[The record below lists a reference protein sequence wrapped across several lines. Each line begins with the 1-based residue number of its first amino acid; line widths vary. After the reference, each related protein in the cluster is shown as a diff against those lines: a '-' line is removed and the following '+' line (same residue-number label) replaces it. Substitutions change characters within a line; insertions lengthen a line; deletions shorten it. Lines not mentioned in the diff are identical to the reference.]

1 MPGVIGTRRPI
12 LTRCEAHRRPA
23 GPHRGGRPGGA
34 MLRRDMSRR
43 SWTLLLIVAAMWGG
57 SFLLTAIA
65 IRDLAVPV
73 VALLRTGMGALV
85 LLPIA
90 LSRGALAGLRRQLGP
105 VLLLGV
111 VQLAAPFLL
120 LGYGQRTVPSGL
132 AGILVSSTPLWTA
145 LLAVWI
151 DREERSRG
159 RGLVGLGVGIVGV
172 ALLCGLELS
181 GSLDTLLGGCLLL
194 LGALSYALGG
204 FLGKERVRGLTPVGA
219 ITGAMLGGSVAL
231 APLALATLPDRAPG
245 LGPLAAAI
253 ALGLFSGGV
262 GWLLYYTVLA
272 ESGPAKA
279 TVALYL
285 VPAFAVLYG
294 VVLLGEPVTAA
305 AIAGLALVVCGSWL
319 AATPGPPPEPTPAPR
334 EPARAS
340 SGAGER

>member
-1 MPGVIGTRRPI
+1 
-12 LTRCEAHRRPA
+12 
-23 GPHRGGRPGGA
+23 

-43 SWTLLLIVAAMWGG
+43 SWTLLLIVAALWGG
-57 SFLLTAIA
+57 SFMLTSIA

-73 VALLRTGMGALV
+73 VALFRTGMGALV

-90 LSRGALAGLRRQLGP
+90 LRRGALADLRAQLWP

-120 LGYGQRTVPSGL
+120 LGYGQRSVPSGL

-151 DREERSRG
+151 DHEERSRG
-159 RGLVGLGVGIVGV
+159 RGLLGLAVGIVGV
-172 ALLCGLELS
+172 VLLCGLELA
-181 GSLDTLLGGCLLL
+181 GSLDTFVGAVMLL

-204 FLGKERVRGLTPVGA
+204 FLGKKRVRGMTPVGA

-231 APLALATLPDRAPG
+231 APLALASLPDRAPG
-245 LGPLAAAI
+245 LGALAAAA
-253 ALGLFSGGV
+253 ALGVFSGGL

-272 ESGPAKA
+272 DCGPAKA

-285 VPAFAVLYG
+285 VPAFAVVYG
-294 VVLLGEPVTAA
+294 VVLLGEPLTAA
-305 AIAGLALVVCGSWL
+305 AIAGLALVVSGSWL
-319 AATPGPPPEPTPAPR
+319 AASSEGRAAPAAAPR
-334 EPARAS
+334 ELIRPAS
-340 SGAGER
+340 VAGDR

>member
-1 MPGVIGTRRPI
+1 
-12 LTRCEAHRRPA
+12 
-23 GPHRGGRPGGA
+23 
-34 MLRRDMSRR
+34 MLRRHMSRR
-43 SWTLLLIVAAMWGG
+43 SWTLLVIVAAMWGG

-65 IRDLAVPV
+65 IRDLSVPV
-73 VALLRTGMGALV
+73 VAFTRTAMGAVV

-90 LSRGALAGLRRQLGP
+90 LRRGALAGVREQLGP

-120 LGYGQRTVPSGL
+120 LGFGQRSVPSGL

-159 RGLVGLGVGIVGV
+159 RGLVGLGVGIAGV
-172 ALLCGLELS
+172 VLLCGLELA
-181 GSLDTLLGGCLLL
+181 GSLDTLLGGVMLL

-204 FLGKERVRGLTPVGA
+204 FLGKKRTQGMTPLGA
-219 ITGAMLGGSVAL
+219 ITGAMVGGSAVL
-231 APLALATLPDRAPG
+231 APLALASLPDRAPG
-245 LGPLAAAI
+245 LGPVAAAL
-253 ALGLFSGGV
+253 ALGAFSGGI
-262 GWLLYYTVLA
+262 GWFLYYTVLA

-285 VPAFAVLYG
+285 VPAFAVVYG

-305 AIAGLALVVCGSWL
+305 AIAGLALVVAGSWL
-319 AATPGPPPEPTPAPR
+319 AGSQDAPDEPDAAEAGDAPAPADAAR
-334 EPARAS
+334 PAPVPTAPS
-340 SGAGER
+340 AGAR

>member
-1 MPGVIGTRRPI
+1 
-12 LTRCEAHRRPA
+12 
-23 GPHRGGRPGGA
+23 

-43 SWTLLLIVAAMWGG
+43 SWTLLLIVAALWGG
-57 SFLLTAIA
+57 SFMLTAIA

-73 VALLRTGMGALV
+73 VSLFRTGMGALV

-90 LSRGALAGLRRQLGP
+90 LRRGALAGLRAQLWP

-151 DREERSRG
+151 DREERSHG
-159 RGLVGLGVGIVGV
+159 RGLVGLAVGIVGV
-172 ALLCGLELS
+172 VLLCGLELS
-181 GSLDTLLGGCLLL
+181 GSLDTLVGAALLL

-204 FLGKERVRGLTPVGA
+204 FLGKHRMRGMTAVGA
-219 ITGAMLGGSVAL
+219 ITGAMVGGTVVL
-231 APLALATLPDRAPG
+231 APFALATLPDHAPG

-253 ALGLFSGGV
+253 ALGSISGGL

-279 TVALYL
+279 AVALYL
-285 VPAFAVLYG
+285 VPAFAVIYG
-294 VVLLGEPVTAA
+294 VVILGESLTAA
-305 AIAGLALVVCGSWL
+305 GIAGLALVVAGSWL
-319 AATPGPPPEPTPAPR
+319 AASQGPPAAPLS
-334 EPARAS
+334 A
-340 SGAGER
+340 

>member
-1 MPGVIGTRRPI
+1 
-12 LTRCEAHRRPA
+12 
-23 GPHRGGRPGGA
+23 
-34 MLRRDMSRR
+34 MSRR
-43 SWTLLLIVAAMWGG
+43 SWTLLLIVAGLWGG
-57 SFLLTAIA
+57 SFMLTAIA

-73 VALLRTGMGALV
+73 VALMRTGMGALV

-90 LSRGALAGLRRQLGP
+90 LHRGALAGLRTQLRP

-120 LGYGQRTVPSGL
+120 LGYGQRSVPSGL

-145 LLAVWI
+145 LLAVRI
-151 DREERSRG
+151 DHEERSRG
-159 RGLVGLGVGIVGV
+159 RGLVGLVVGIVGV

-181 GSLDTLLGGCLLL
+181 GSRDTLLGGAMLL

-204 FLGKERVRGLTPVGA
+204 FLGKSRVRGMTPVGA
-219 ITGAMLGGSVAL
+219 ITGAMVGGSVAL

-253 ALGLFSGGV
+253 ALGALSGGV

-272 ESGPAKA
+272 ECGPAKA

-285 VPAFAVLYG
+285 VPAFAVIYG

-305 AIAGLALVVCGSWL
+305 AIAGLALVVSGSWL
-319 AATPGPPPEPTPAPR
+319 AASQGRPATRTATPR
-334 EPARAS
+334 EPVSRAS
-340 SGAGER
+340 VAGNRRAPGSAR

>member
-1 MPGVIGTRRPI
+1 
-12 LTRCEAHRRPA
+12 
-23 GPHRGGRPGGA
+23 

-43 SWTLLLIVAAMWGG
+43 SWTLLLIVAAVWGG
-57 SFLLTAIA
+57 SFMLTAIA

-73 VALLRTGMGALV
+73 VALVRTGVGALV

-90 LSRGALAGLRRQLGP
+90 LARGALVGVGRQLGA
-105 VLLLGV
+105 VFLLGV

-120 LGYGQRTVPSGL
+120 LGYGQRSVPSGL
-132 AGILVSSTPLWTA
+132 AGIFVSSTPLWTA
-145 LLAVWI
+145 LLAVRL
-151 DREERSRG
+151 DHEERSHG

-181 GSLDTLLGGCLLL
+181 GSLDTLLGAVMLL

-204 FLGKERVRGLTPVGA
+204 FLGKHRVRGMTTVGA
-219 ITGAMLGGSVAL
+219 ITGAMLAGSVAL
-231 APLALATLPDRAPG
+231 APFALASLPDQAPG

-253 ALGLFSGGV
+253 ALGAISGGV

-285 VPAFAVLYG
+285 VPAFAVVYG
-294 VVLLGEPVTAA
+294 VVLLGEPLRAA
-305 AIAGLALVVCGSWL
+305 AIAGLALVVSGCWL
-319 AATPGPPPEPTPAPR
+319 AASRGSGPTTTAAAPKPIR
-334 EPARAS
+334 P
-340 SGAGER
+340 